1 MSVVL
6 ITGCSTGIGRALAR
20 VCADAGD
27 TVFATMRDT
36 ADRVLLIG
44 ACRVQTTTGA
54 QRPGAM
60 VPCEVGVTGPEA
72 APVRSGRRR
81 RLLRKQPDRLWGAT

>member
-36 ADRVLLIG
+36 AFDAASPVPG
-44 ACRVQTTTGA
+44 ACTNSM
-54 QRPGAM
+54 RP
-60 VPCEVGVTGPEA
+60 V
-72 APVRSGRRR
+72 
-81 RLLRKQPDRLWGAT
+81 